1 MIKWVW
7 SSFICRLHPQTISSE
22 NFSLKQNTP
31 LYLAEVKAAATQV
44 AKAKEKTWK
53 ITKKALNGLN
63 CYFVGDKKLGFMFL
77 SGLPIKNQ
85 IL

>member
-1 MIKWVW
+1 MSLQTRW
-7 SSFICRLHPQTISSE
+7 SHDFICRLHPQTISSE

-63 CYFVGDKKLGFMFL
+63 CYFVGDNNLGLCFFL
-77 SGLPIKNQ
+77 DYQ
-85 IL
+85 